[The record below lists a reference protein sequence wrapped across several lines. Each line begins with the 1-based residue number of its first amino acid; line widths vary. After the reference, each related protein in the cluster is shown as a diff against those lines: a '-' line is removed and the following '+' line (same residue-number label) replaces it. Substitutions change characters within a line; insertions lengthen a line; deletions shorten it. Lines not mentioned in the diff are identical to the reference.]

1 MVAVVFWI
9 VVGIVCV
16 IVGYAAGDLS
26 YVYILGT
33 DKLFGYRVPAYWLAG
48 FLAFYCLVRYFVRKR
63 RRRPNLS
70 ALGE

>member
-16 IVGYAAGDLS
+16 IVGYSAGDLA

-48 FLAFYCLVRYFVRKR
+48 FLSLYCLIRYFFRRR